1 MISTAVPG
9 RKIFLRFINGELF
22 PKLQPMKILRNILIL
37 IPVMLLSASSLH
49 ARSQRDSIIDG
60 IVGIVGGNVILISD
74 IENQYMQIRSQGNIQ
89 GTASKLKCQIFENM
103 LFQKLLL
110 HQAQVDSIKV
120 TDAQVELEMDRRMR
134 YFISQAGTPERLEE
148 HFGKSLVEIKN
159 ELREVIRESMLTEQ
173 EQQKISKDVSITPAE
188 VKVYFRKL
196 PKDSIPLINSELEI
210 GMILRQPAI
219 GDAEKQAVKDK
230 LKGFKERFTKGD
242 DFSTLAVLYSEDPG
256 SSKQGGELGMFKRGE
271 MRPEFEAAAFKLKPG
286 EVSDIVET
294 EDGFHLIQ
302 MVERRGEYINVRH
315 ILLQPKVSAIN
326 LNKAKLSLDSV
337 AMQIEKKTLTFDLAV
352 VKYSDDPGKN
362 SGGLMINPSSG
373 NSKFE
378 AGQID
383 AKIFFVIDKL
393 KVGDVSAPVLTT
405 DRGKQDYR
413 IYYLKARSNPHKAN
427 LEEDY
432 ARIQQ
437 LALDK
442 KKMDVIDEWIS
453 KKMNATYI
461 AILGD
466 YRSCTFQRKW
476 SKN

>member
-1 MISTAVPG
+1 MPG
-9 RKIFLRFINGELF
+9 RKIFLRFINGKLL
-22 PKLQPMKILRNILIL
+22 PKLQLMKVLFNILIL
-37 IPVMLLSASSLH
+37 IPLMVLSASTLN
-49 ARSQRDSIIDG
+49 AQSQRDSIIDG
-60 IVGIVGGNVILISD
+60 ILGIVGGNVILISD
-74 IENQYMQIRSQGNIQ
+74 IENQYIQIRSQGNIQ
-89 GTASKLKCQIFENM
+89 GTAPKLKCQIFENM

-120 TDAQVELEMDRRMR
+120 TDAEVEIQMDRRMR
-134 YFISQAGTPERLEE
+134 YFISQAGTPDRLEE
-148 HFGKSLVEIKN
+148 HFGKSLLEIKN
-159 ELREVIRESMLTEQ
+159 ELRDVIKEQMLTEQ
-173 EQQKISKDVSITPAE
+173 EQQKISKDVTITPAE
-188 VKVYFRKL
+188 VKTYFRKL

-210 GMILRQPAI
+210 GMIVRQPAI
-219 GDAEKQAVKDK
+219 GDEEKQIVKDK
-230 LKGFKERFTKGD
+230 LKGFKERFAKGD

-315 ILLQPKVSAIN
+315 ILMQPKVSPIN

-337 AMQIEKKTLTFDLAV
+337 AALIEKKKLPFEQAV
-352 VKYSDDPGKN
+352 MRYSDDPSKN
-362 SGGLMINPSSG
+362 SGGLIINPASG

-378 AGQID
+378 AGQVD

-393 KVGDVSAPVLTT
+393 KVGDVSSPVLTT
-405 DRGKQDYR
+405 ERGKQDYR
-413 IYYLKARSNPHKAN
+413 IYFLKARTNPHKAN

-437 LALDK
+437 IALEE
-442 KKMDVIDEWIS
+442 KKMDVINDWITN
-453 KKMNATYI
+453 KLNATYV
-461 AILGD
+461 AIIGD
-466 YRSCTFQRKW
+466 YRNCTFQRKW
-476 SKN
+476 IKN